1 MAIHKKGCFFL
12 LFVGSVFFSCK
23 PKQDA
28 VTTAKISDSVHSC
41 MQIPSRFSNMDSSA
55 LAIAAS
61 GDTTNKGMVYI
72 AGGSFSMGADN
83 QQADKD
89 EYPKHEV
96 TLAGFWIDKTE
107 VTNAEFQK
115 FVNATGYITTAEKKP
130 DWEEM
135 KKTLPPGTPKPSP
148 DELVAASL
156 VFRQTQQPVD
166 LNDYNQW
173 WDWVPG
179 ANWRHP
185 EGPGSSIIGRE
196 NYPVVQVSW
205 YDAMAYC
212 KWAGKQLPT
221 EAQWE
226 FAARGGLSNH
236 IYPWGNE
243 HVNAGKAKT
252 NSWEGT
258 FPYYNEKKDG
268 FVRSAPVHSYSPNGY
283 GLYDMAGNVWEWCS
297 DWYNYD
303 YYKTIKGISIDPKGP
318 QKSFDPAEPLMAKRS
333 LRGGSFLCNDSYCS
347 GYRVSRRMKSTPDTG
362 LEHTGFRCVKNTQT
376 KPK

>member
-1 MAIHKKGCFFL
+1 MVVNKPSCIFLAILSFTFYA
-12 LFVGSVFFSCK
+12 CK
-23 PKQDA
+23 QKQDA
-28 VTTAKISDSVHSC
+28 VATAKYADSVRSC
-41 MQIPSRFSNMDSSA
+41 MQTPSRFSNMDSNASA
-55 LAIAAS
+55 ITIS
-61 GDTTNKGMVYI
+61 GDTSNKGMVYI

-96 TLAGFWIDKTE
+96 KLNAFWIDKTE
-107 VTNAEFQK
+107 VTNAEFEK

-135 KKTLPPGTPKPSP
+135 KKTLPPGTTKPSD

-156 VFRQTQQPVD
+156 VFKQTNQPVD

-173 WDWVPG
+173 WAWVPG
-179 ANWRHP
+179 ANWKQP
-185 EGPGSSIIGRE
+185 GGPGSSIKGRE

-205 YDAMAYC
+205 FDAMAYC

-226 FAARGGLSNH
+226 FAARGGLVNN

-243 HVNAGKAKT
+243 HVNAGKPKANT
-252 NSWEGT
+252 WEGK
-258 FPYYNEKKDG
+258 FPYYNETKDG
-268 FVRSAPVHSYSPNGY
+268 FVKLAPVRSYAANGY

-303 YYKTIKGISIDPKGP
+303 YYKTINGTATDPQGAK
-318 QKSFDPAEPLMAKRS
+318 KSFDPAEPLMAKRS

-362 LEHTGFRCVKNTQT
+362 LEHTGFRCVKNTQQKT
-376 KPK
+376 K